1 MNQQPLFKNRSYC
14 ALFSA
19 QVVSLVGTGVGTV
32 ALSLLAWSLAGENAG
47 SVLGVALALK
57 MVAYVFL
64 APVFGAYA
72 HKLPRKQ
79 WLIMLD
85 IIRLLICLSLPFVT
99 EIWQIYI
106 LIFLMNACSAGFT
119 PVYQSMLPQVLP
131 DQQQYIKALSF
142 SRLAYDLEQMVSP
155 MLAAAVL
162 TTMAFENLFF
172 IDALTFLISACFLM
186 LTVIPK
192 ARTPDRKRGII
203 NNLSFGIRSYL
214 ATPRLRA
221 LWAIYLTVASG
232 SAMLI
237 VNTVVYTREVLQAG
251 EQQTALAMSAAGFG
265 SMVIALLLPGWL
277 KRYSVRPF
285 MMAGAFLI
293 TASLFIGFFL
303 PGWTGFLALWLI
315 IGMGL
320 SLIQTPAAALVK
332 RSCHDDDAPAYF
344 SANFSLS
351 HLCWFA
357 TYLLAG
363 WSSSQFGLVITFVLM
378 GGLALAGCLLAL
390 ILYPKNDPE
399 ELEHE
404 HIADDGS
411 VYRHTHH
418 FVIDREHTRW
428 PT

>member
-1 MNQQPLFKNRSYC
+1 MNQQSLFKNRNYC
-14 ALFSA
+14 ALFAA
-19 QVVSLVGTGVGTV
+19 QVVSLLGTGVATV

-57 MVAYVFL
+57 MVAYVVL

-85 IIRLLICLSLPFVT
+85 IIRMLICMSLPFVT
-99 EIWQIYI
+99 EIWQIYVLI
-106 LIFLMNACSAGFT
+106 LLLNACSAGFT

-131 DQQQYIKALSF
+131 DQHQYIKALSF
-142 SRLAYDLEQMVSP
+142 SRLAYDLEQMISP

-162 TTMAFENLFF
+162 TTMTFQNLFYL
-172 IDALTFLISACFLM
+172 DALTFFISGCFLM
-186 LTVIPK
+186 LAVIPK
-192 ARTPDRKRGII
+192 AKTPDRKRGII
-203 NNLSFGIRSYL
+203 NNLSFGVRSYL

-237 VNTVVYTREVLQAG
+237 VNTVIYTREVLQGG

-265 SMVIALLLPGWL
+265 SMIIALLLPGWL
-277 KRYSVRPF
+277 KNRPVRPF
-285 MMAGAFLI
+285 ILGGAFLI
-293 TASLFIGFFL
+293 SVSLFLGFSL
-303 PGWTGFLALWLI
+303 PGWTGFLVLWVM

-351 HLCWFA
+351 HLCWFV

-363 WSSSQFGLVITFVLM
+363 WSSSQFGLSATFVLM
-378 GGLALAGCLLAL
+378 GGLALTGLLLAL
-390 ILYPKNDPE
+390 KLYPEDDPE

-404 HIADDGS
+404 HLADDGS
-411 VYRHTHH
+411 AYRHSHY
-418 FVIDREHTRW
+418 FVIDKEHTRW
-428 PT
+428 PA